1 MNFDLT
7 EEQQALSELSKQ
19 IFEGSSPVD
28 RVEEIETTEDRF
40 DRPWGETRKRQPS
53 RSSYTRDGGLGFES
67 LTSLSSS
74 NNKGEQCPSPTLPHL

>member
-40 DRPWGETRKRQPS
+40 DRPLW
-53 RSSYTRDGGLGFES
+53 LS
-67 LTSLSSS
+67 LI
-74 NNKGEQCPSPTLPHL
+74 HI

>member
-40 DRPWGETRKRQPS
+40 DRA
-53 RSSYTRDGGLGFES
+53 YGGNS
-67 LTSLSSS
+67 QT
-74 NNKGEQCPSPTLPHL
+74 PTFSE